1 MLEIDGSQGE
11 GGGQVLRSALT
22 LSLLTGKPFELK
34 SIRARRPKPGLA
46 AQHLAAVN
54 AAARIGGA
62 AVEGAELGSRRLSFR
77 PGRIRSGNYRFEIG
91 TAGSA
96 PLLVQAVLPPLWGL
110 GDPSTVQVGGGT
122 HVPWSPCY
130 HYLEWVWLFFLR
142 RIGLRTE
149 LELKRAGF
157 YPRGGGS
164 LRARILSAGKP
175 RPLVLVARGELLR
188 IRGLSAVAKLDRSIA
203 ERQRR
208 RAFARLE
215 GRSIDSEIEVAQL
228 EAASPGSVLVL
239 LAEFEN
245 SRACFFALGAR
256 GKRAERVADEAVDEL
271 QDFLHGDGVIDP
283 YLADQLVVPLALAEG
298 ASEFTTSRLSRHL
311 ATNAA
316 VVRRFLSVEIRLEET
331 ETGAGRVVV
340 AGRPAELESGLLQGW
355 AP

>member
-54 AAARIGGA
+54 AAATIGSAVVGGA
-62 AVEGAELGSRRLSFR
+62 KLRSRRLTFR

-96 PLLVQAVLPPLWGL
+96 PLLLQAILPPLWEV
-110 GDPSTVQVGGGT
+110 GDSSTVQVGGGT

-130 HYLEWVWLFFLR
+130 HYLEWAWLFFLEK
-142 RIGLRTE
+142 IGLQIGLE
-149 LELKRAGF
+149 LERAGF

-164 LRARILSAGKP
+164 LRARVLPSGRP
-175 RPLVLVARGELLR
+175 RPLVLVDRGELLR

-208 RAFARLE
+208 RAYARLE
-215 GRSIDSEIEVAQL
+215 GRSIDSNIEVARL

-271 QDFLHGDGVIDP
+271 QDFLRGDGAVDP
-283 YLADQLVVPLALAEG
+283 YLADQLIVPLALAEG
-298 ASEFTTSRLSRHL
+298 RSQFTTSRLSRHL

-316 VVRRFLSVEIRLEET
+316 VVRDFLSVEIQLEEL

-340 AGRPAELESGLLQGW
+340 AGRPAELGNRLLQGL
-355 AP
+355 AR

>member
-22 LSLLTGKPFELK
+22 LSLLTGKSFELK

-54 AAARIGGA
+54 AAATIGGA
-62 AVEGAELGSRRLSFR
+62 VVEGAELGSRRLTFR
-77 PGRIRSGNYRFEIG
+77 PGRIRSGNFRFEIG

-96 PLLVQAVLPPLWGL
+96 PLLAQAVLPPLWGL
-110 GDPSTVQVGGGT
+110 RDPSTVQVGGGT

-130 HYLEWVWLFFLR
+130 HYLEWAWLFFLE
-142 RIGLRTE
+142 RIGLRNE
-149 LELKRAGF
+149 LELERAGF

-164 LRARILSAGKP
+164 LRAKIFPAGKP
-175 RPLVLVARGELLR
+175 RPLVLIDRGELLW

-208 RAFARLE
+208 RAVARLE
-215 GRSIDSEIEVAQL
+215 GLDSEIEVVQL

-245 SRACFFALGAR
+245 SRACFFALGKR

-271 QDFLHGDGVIDP
+271 QHFLRGEGAVDP

-316 VVRRFLSVEIRLEET
+316 VVRRFLPVEIRLEET

-340 AGRPAELESGLLQGW
+340 GGRPVELESGLLQGS